1 MLLAIFNIRE
11 YEKLLYG
18 SVLDVKRT
26 CLKLKLNLDMKSP
39 RNKCKYFAVFS
50 YLDRFSFKKDKP
62 FWTHV
67 KKLHVFLS

>member
-39 RNKCKYFAVFS
+39 RIIHNLFGDQNICK
-50 YLDRFSFKKDKP
+50 K
-62 FWTHV
+62 
-67 KKLHVFLS
+67 